1 MTETSLEP
9 QIVDKIRKS
18 FDAQSLM
25 KTLGATLGE
34 ISRGEVEILAPI
46 LPGARQQNGFGHAGL
61 TFSLGD
67 VAAGYA
73 ALSMMPAEADVL
85 TVEIK
90 INLLSP
96 AKGDRLIARGRV
108 IKPGR
113 RLIVVG
119 AEILADRA
127 GSLKPVAM
135 LQGTMIPV

>member
-1 MTETSLEP
+1 MTETPLEP

-25 KTLGATLGE
+25 KTLGAELGE
-34 ISRGEVEILAPI
+34 MSPGKIEVLAPI
-46 LPGARQQNGFGHAGL
+46 LPGAQQQNGFAHAGL

-96 AKGDRLIARGRV
+96 AKGDRLIARGYV

-113 RLIVVG
+113 RLFVVG
-119 AEILADRA
+119 AEVLVDQN
-127 GSLKPVAM
+127 GTLKPVAM
-135 LQGTMIPV
+135 LQ